1 MISNRL
7 RCSGAC
13 VKHRSFVSPGRDRRC
28 RSFQL
33 KLSAIERHHLV
44 NIRDAELMRFSAVIL
59 PNINTV
65 FTFLRNPCVRNIR
78 CLADFEQRQAVGGF
92 QVTPAGTE
100 SDANFDHWAFIFP

>member
-13 VKHRSFVSPGRDRRC
+13 VKHRSLDSPGRDRRC
-28 RSFQL
+28 CSL
-33 KLSAIERHHLV
+33 ELNLSAIERHHLV

-65 FTFLRNPCVRNIR
+65 FTFLRNQYVRTFGVSLILNSGR
-78 CLADFEQRQAVGGF
+78 PSV
-92 QVTPAGTE
+92 V
-100 SDANFDHWAFIFP
+100 SK